1 MIVLIVNA
9 VLFDIRSIQKYIFSG
24 NKLRTNIGASHIT
37 CNLFQKLLV
46 DKILTDMA
54 ADGQLGTFD
63 KTSWR
68 ETKELKELPTDCFVA
83 QVGGGKAL
91 VLFRPSGDEAQDQEK
106 MKHVVRAFNRAILE
120 IYPGLHTGAA
130 IGTIDLDNFMD
141 SEDKLFEKL
150 KENQN
155 TIYPI
160 VSPPYTGLTMFCD
173 VSGEAA
179 VHYDWD
185 HTIVT
190 DPKKERRWFSREVY
204 AKAAKGEEANGA
216 MQQDFET
223 ERAGRRFPLELEQ
236 LGQRQG
242 ENYIAIVHIDGNK
255 MGVRFRRCKEK
266 PKEEQFAA
274 YNQLALTVQNR
285 TQEAFRA
292 VLRHIDKNYERFGK
306 GNDRLDL
313 RGDYL
318 PIRPLIFG
326 GDDVAFVCA
335 AKIAIECTAVYMREL
350 IRDEGLAE
358 DTRLFSCAGIAIIP
372 TSYPF
377 FRGYQLSEQ
386 LCSAAKKRSR
396 EPQYAD
402 GSCWLDF
409 AILHG
414 EQAPTLE
421 QIRRQEYRGVQ
432 DKDLHFGAYRVDDA
446 SSHFSVDK
454 LLKCAE
460 LLKKDQKALPQSKVK
475 EMRKVLAQDDHAIA
489 IFLEQLRHL
498 GQHVPHVD
506 GWENYEETLWHTQGD
521 KPKTP
526 YIDAIEMMDFIIPK
540 DDEGK
545 DGGAEHE

>member
-37 CNLFQKLLV
+37 CNLFQSLLV
-46 DKILTDMA
+46 DEILTDMA
-54 ADGQLGTFD
+54 ADGLIGSFD
-63 KTSWR
+63 KTSW
-68 ETKELKELPTDCFVA
+68 KERTELEDLPSDCFVA

-91 VLFRPSGDEAQDQEK
+91 ILFRPSDDEAKDQK
-106 MKHVVRAFNRAILE
+106 LMKRVVRSFNRAVLE
-120 IYPGLHTGAA
+120 RYPGLHTGAA
-130 IGTIDLDNFMD
+130 IGTIDLDHFMD
-141 SEDKLFEKL
+141 SEDKLFERL

-160 VSPPYTGLTMFCD
+160 VNPPYTGLTLFCD

-179 VHYDWD
+179 VHYDED
-185 HTIVT
+185 HTIIT
-190 DPKKERRWFSREVY
+190 DPKKERRWFSQEVY
-204 AKAAKGEEANGA
+204 AKAAKGEEANRA
-216 MQQDFET
+216 MQQDFAAEC
-223 ERAGRRFPLELEQ
+223 AGRRFPLELEQ

-255 MGVRFRRCKEK
+255 MGVRFRQCKEK
-266 PKEEQFAA
+266 PNGEQFAA
-274 YNQLALTVQNR
+274 YNQLALTVQHR

-292 VLRHIDKNYERFGK
+292 VLRHIDANYERFGK
-306 GNDRLDL
+306 GDNRLDL

-326 GDDVAFVCA
+326 GDDIAFVCA
-335 AKIAIECTAVYMREL
+335 AKIAMECTIVYMREL
-350 IRDEGLAE
+350 IRGERLAE

-386 LCSAAKKRSR
+386 LCSAAKKNSR
-396 EPQYAD
+396 APQYAD

-414 EQAPTLE
+414 EQSPTLE
-421 QIRRQEYRGVQ
+421 QIRRQEYHGVQ
-432 DKDLHFGAYRVDDA
+432 GNLHFGAYRVDDA

-454 LLKCAE
+454 LLQCAE
-460 LLKKDQKALPQSKVK
+460 LFKKDQKSLPPNKVK

-489 IFLEQLRHL
+489 IFREQMGHL
-498 GQHVPHVD
+498 GQHVPHVE
-506 GWENYEETLWHTQGD
+506 GWENYEKTLWHSQGGE
-521 KPKTP
+521 PRTP

-540 DDEGK
+540 DVEEK